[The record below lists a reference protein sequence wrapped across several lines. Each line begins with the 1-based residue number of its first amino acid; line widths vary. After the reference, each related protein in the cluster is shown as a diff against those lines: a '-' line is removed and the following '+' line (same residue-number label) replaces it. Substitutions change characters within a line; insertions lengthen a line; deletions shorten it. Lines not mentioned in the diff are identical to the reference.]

1 MGRDVENLVMR
12 YVQMDSHPREDHPT
26 NIKNMVKAFIPNATV
41 TEAPYYFQKAPDWF
55 HAPANR
61 WTIKMED
68 EYKTPVEVELLTRK
82 RQIDVF
88 AGAFETNEFFSQ
100 VSYIITAGNPAMQ
113 RCNDTT
119 MQRCSNA
126 SWKRYLSAAL
136 FNRLGAAPA
145 LSES

>member
-41 TEAPYYFQKAPDWF
+41 TEAPYFFQKAPDWF

-61 WTIKMED
+61 WTIKMKD

-100 VSYIITAGNPAMQ
+100 VSYINYSKQCSMQHAALQHWNKEAMLQ
-113 RCNDTT
+113 RCI
-119 MQRCSNA
+119 
-126 SWKRYLSAAL
+126 
-136 FNRLGAAPA
+136 A
-145 LSES
+145 LSSRRCACSARARRN